1 MSTYHPSFGR
11 PSGFGNVFKSLTKSL
26 KTTSIKNE
34 PIHIN
39 PMVVGGSRDQQQL
52 FQELTLGSLPQ
63 RASAAEKIAK
73 SLNEFAISSIP
84 EIWYMVRDLCGPNVQ
99 LHIRRTGLRL
109 MIRCIYADDA
119 DFVSNNLV
127 FLKDLM
133 KYCLTTDARLDPE
146 YDLFLQALKALTREG
161 KEVNDFCVYD
171 ESKSFLRF
179 FEASLA
185 YFNKARSAEGAE
197 AEQLLET
204 LKFLQNCFRY
214 NGHILDSNTIN
225 SLLLHILTC
234 VLGPVA
240 DVVILEAIKAIL
252 ALVESGAVITSVF
265 SNLISVLCS
274 CYNISADIDKVIWST
289 IHIIYATPMSIQL
302 VYHVLTIIN
311 NPELRQF
318 KNQNIPDIHSL
329 RSSDSRGGAKTIKR
343 DSPLTSCLG
352 AILILELIA
361 LTSCIEDNERID
373 SFHSEFYNNL
383 KLALTHQVP
392 VINTAIL
399 RMFDRIFSK
408 APIEPLINNVDHA
421 VVGKAFPF
429 YFWHSQTHSLF
440 DLLSVIRVTTE
451 QDRSYWKS
459 MCISLKLL
467 YEDNEISCP
476 KERIVEFF
484 MEKHNLILDSNVSFV
499 LKYYSDNSLCLL
511 ANPFHKDNI
520 AKVLNHFYFNGSNSK
535 CRIEA
540 LSIVLEAFKKSCTIF
555 GHESIDYEGFFHLF
569 QRSLDETDEEVRS
582 YLFGPF
588 FTSFALDCTPS
599 MFVEL
604 CSVFLPLFPVKRR
617 TERFRSLVSSSSFAS
632 SSYFSNETTNKTPLI
647 TELAKSMSRVLV
659 ITSSSDGAKAVQAF
673 ELLMNILQYA
683 YEEENYQLLVLVSR
697 CLIRIR
703 ATVEGFIYFTQ
714 PSDMGGLA
722 SSVKRNLE
730 DKGTVQDASTMLWVY
745 PEHVDFIPAEYL
757 DKPTSNLILFD
768 PEATKLLH
776 LDGSPT
782 IDITRWFSVVL
793 DILENYIHWE
803 IYSFLWAHV
812 CTQLSNLDLNKSS
825 EQIMRMRAITCDQLQ
840 LKLPKSLSLPRDLTK
855 GDLQVAFI
863 RSLLSLLAYHDV
875 FSKYEED
882 AIVNS
887 LVQGLGSWEKTA
899 IPCIHIL
906 TICCYEVPLS
916 IKKFLS
922 VILTQLQTRVTSA
935 LASTHT
941 LEFLMSLIHIPSLT
955 SNFTIDEYMRVFGI
969 AFKYIQLARDLRSRL
984 TIDENSRI
992 QTHGVEAQV
1001 EQTPSTLATSI
1012 TPILAQYL
1020 LTMSYDVISNWF
1032 LKMGLRER
1040 PKIANYLINN
1050 LKACSEECDK
1060 PVDDQTASFIDFI
1073 HYFADSNV
1081 SLKILNPALLTLAPS
1096 NDEGYETRTWI
1107 IGQRI
1112 VSVLL
1117 DLNTGMS
1124 RMIIR
1129 SGSGVRSLKLMI
1141 ENIDQKD
1148 RRDKSYI
1155 TAAHI
1160 LSQFLDNMDQN
1171 SAPVPLID
1179 DYISLRAIL
1188 TIDRIPTVEFH
1199 KIGILYVGPRQL
1211 NENEVLGNQVG
1222 SRAYLDFLNNIGEF
1236 VKLKGCDKRVYVG
1249 GLDTENGSDGEYGL
1263 FWSDKITQIVFHVTT
1278 LMKNND
1284 GDKYYDLKKR
1294 HIGNNYVNIFFDES
1308 GKEFNFNI
1316 IKTQF
1321 NFLNIVIS
1329 PHTKSTSMFTNHINE
1344 IQRSNKVPA
1353 RNIYKVKTFRRSG
1366 VPGLF
1371 ATCHFKL
1378 ISEQQLPLYIR
1389 NLAIIADQFATI
1401 WHSQT
1406 PKHFVSNWA
1415 RRVDQIDKLREKVL
1429 ETQQLIRRE
1438 PAGVVTGSAADS
1450 LLQQLESR

>member
-1 MSTYHPSFGR
+1 
-11 PSGFGNVFKSLTKSL
+11 
-26 KTTSIKNE
+26 
-34 PIHIN
+34 
-39 PMVVGGSRDQQQL
+39 MVVGGSRDQQQL

-459 MCISLKLL
+459 MCISLQLL
-467 YEDNEISCP
+467 YEDHEISCP

-887 LVQGLGSWEKTA
+887 LVQGL
-899 IPCIHIL
+899 IHIL

>member
-1 MSTYHPSFGR
+1 
-11 PSGFGNVFKSLTKSL
+11 
-26 KTTSIKNE
+26 
-34 PIHIN
+34 
-39 PMVVGGSRDQQQL
+39 MVVGGSRDQQQL

-459 MCISLKLL
+459 MCSSLQLL
-467 YEDNEISCP
+467 YEDHEISCP

-887 LVQGLGSWEKTA
+887 LVQGL
-899 IPCIHIL
+899 L